1 MKRIRAEEN
10 LSRVHV
16 TSRIYY
22 AGVTS
27 STVDLPPES
36 LEQAAAIA
44 AVETALPEHCADE
57 CPALMAANGRL
68 VDDTAVRLFALC
80 SPEEQPLRDTFD
92 RICDEWEAA
101 GTQSGVTEVCAR
113 GDEPIPWIAV
123 EQRTG
128 ESFRDVVPTLSSIE
142 KRTVLAQIAETLW
155 RTESPH
161 LTCAPEYISVS
172 LEDGLAVQID
182 WAIGRLCLQGS
193 DCDGDGGK
201 NPYIAPEVRRDLDAG
216 DERSDVYTLGALSEY
231 ALTGTDPDPERGRTD
246 SPWIGRQATE
256 SENPLHW
263 LSTQAMETDPD
274 RRFESCY
281 AVKRA
286 ALFGHSERT
295 DPETGR
301 QPAVEYVERE
311 TEEWGYT
318 EEREPDSTY
327 TADAGVEGS
336 PEQDR
341 YHGQYDP
348 IASQT
353 AAGTPD
359 ETRRDQ
365 HRSQGGQHQTRRDQ
379 DQTQRNQDQ
388 TEGADSDQG
397 KNIPYNWLGE
407 ADISRR
413 QALGATA
420 AGIGLVGAATG
431 LGYWY
436 QRDSGTEGTTATT
449 DGTRYE
455 ITAAFDAGIIELTNT
470 GTGVFE
476 TDRVLLY
483 GDGFLYRGETLVEYV
498 DSEEFSP
505 DETIRIP
512 ADSAYELAVYHLRG
526 NDSTKIAESE
536 GPDATEREPK
546 PGPLYIPDFEFSIE
560 EVNGEVIAE
569 YRGGPPIPADHVR
582 AAGFR
587 FSNGPVVRWDELME
601 VQMATDDNQEINPV
615 DFTRY
620 QVTPETILRVE
631 WAPPYMDASTTVAQY
646 QGSERPLNADLGGVT
661 APRYDAKNTGAAL
674 PDGEVREQPAEVL
687 SIDLDETPHGSL
699 AVDNGRLFVSAGQYL
714 YAFDGTDGELLWHRH
729 IGTEEVFPPAVENEL
744 VFVGTRGSTGEAT
757 LYAFNVLDGS
767 TEWEFSTEGAGLW
780 SPTVSEGLVFTGGT
794 EASDDIYVLD
804 TRSGTDE
811 TILEDATLV
820 GFPAF
825 DSQHLYVRDV
835 SGEIKALVPTGT
847 EWSYPANGAS
857 SPTVEYGMVYGWGEH
872 GRVSGRLFALDSLDG
887 SEQWTVETE
896 GRVLGEQA
904 VTDNTVFA
912 GTDQGMVYAV
922 NAETGE
928 KQWTVEMG
936 KQIEHGAV
944 VSGETLYIAGLDGIS
959 GLALDDGRTRWSL
972 GFETTLTTEPAVSD
986 GKMYVGLAD
995 GRIVAL
1001 EG

>member
-1 MKRIRAEEN
+1 MEKRIEMDPAVISNEEN
-10 LSRVHV
+10 LCEGEPVESTV

-22 AGVTS
+22 AGVTI

-57 CPALMAANGRL
+57 CPVLMAANGRL
-68 VDDTAVRLFALC
+68 VDDTEVRLFALC

-128 ESFRDVVPTLSSIE
+128 DPFRDVVPALSPIE
-142 KRTVLAQIAETLW
+142 KRTALAQLAETLW

-161 LTCAPEYISVS
+161 LTCAPEYISIS

-193 DCDGDGGK
+193 DGEGGK
-201 NPYIAPEVRRDLDAG
+201 NPYIAPEVRKDLDAG

-231 ALTGTDPDPERGRTD
+231 ALTGSDPDPERGRTE
-246 SPWIGRQATE
+246 SPWIGRRATK
-256 SENPLHW
+256 SENPLRW
-263 LSTQAMETDPD
+263 LSTQAMESDPD

-301 QPAVEYVERE
+301 QPAVEYVEQE

-327 TADAGVEGS
+327 TADTGVGGS

-348 IASQT
+348 MASQT

-359 ETRRDQ
+359 ETRR
-365 HRSQGGQHQTRRDQ
+365 
-379 DQTQRNQDQ
+379 NQDQ
-388 TEGADSDQG
+388 TEGVASDQE
-397 KNIPYNWLGE
+397 KNIPYNWLE
-407 ADISRR
+407 STDLSRR

-436 QRDSGTEGTTATT
+436 QRDSGTEGTTTT
-449 DGTRYE
+449 TGGTRHE
-455 ITAAFDAGIIELTNT
+455 ITAMFDAGMIELTNT

-476 TDRVLLY
+476 TDHVLLY
-483 GDGFLYRGETLVEYV
+483 GAGFLYRGEALVEYV

-505 DETIRIP
+505 DETVRIP
-512 ADSAYELAVYHLRG
+512 ADSAYELAVSHNDG
-526 NDSTKIAESE
+526 NEPTKIAESE

-546 PGPLYIPDFEFSIE
+546 SGPLYLPDFEFSIE

-569 YRGGPPIPADHVR
+569 YRHGPPIPADHVR
-582 AAGFR
+582 SAGFR
-587 FSNGPVVRWDELME
+587 FSNGPVVRWDKQME
-601 VQMATDDNQEINPV
+601 VQMATDASQEISPV

-620 QVTPETILRVE
+620 QVNPETILRVE

-646 QGSERPLNADLGGVT
+646 DGSQRPLNADLGGVT
-661 APRYDAKNTGAAL
+661 GPRYDAKNTGVA
-674 PDGEVREQPAEVL
+674 PTEGELREQPAEVL

-699 AVDNGRLFVSAGQYL
+699 AVDSGRLFASAGQYL
-714 YAFDGTDGELLWHRH
+714 YAFDGADGELLWHRYV
-729 IGTEEVFPPAVENEL
+729 GTEAVFPPAVENEL

-757 LYAFNVLDGS
+757 LYAFNVEDGS
-767 TEWEFSTEGAGLW
+767 TEWVFSTEGAGLR
-780 SPTVSEGLVFTGGT
+780 SPTVRDRLVFTGGT
-794 EASDDIYVLD
+794 EASDDIYVLNG
-804 TRSGTDE
+804 RSGTDE

-825 DSQHLYVRDV
+825 DGQHLYVRDV
-835 SGEIKALVPTGT
+835 NGEIKALVPTGT

-857 SPTVEYGMVYGWGEH
+857 SPTVEYGTVYGWDEH
-872 GRVSGRLFALDSLDG
+872 GRISGRLFALDSLDG
-887 SEQWTVETE
+887 SEQWAVETE

-904 VTDNTVFA
+904 VSDNTVFA
-912 GTDQGMVYAV
+912 GTDQGVVYAV

-944 VSGETLYIAGLDGIS
+944 VSGETLYVAGLDGIS

-972 GFETTLTTEPAVSD
+972 GFETTITTEPAVSD